1 MMLAPGDLFRTVS
14 HTYMWM
20 DVGPADVPVFGVI
33 TSTSLAVVSV
43 RSELPLLFLGYEHD
57 DVPGIRRFYFLAYS
71 GGRMMLRTDAS
82 YFWELMVR
90 VADVAD
96 AQG

>member
-1 MMLAPGDLFRTVS
+1 MMLTPGDLFRTVS
-14 HTYMWM
+14 HAYMWLDM
-20 DVGPADVPVFGVI
+20 GC
-33 TSTSLAVVSV
+33 SLDANVMHVRFEVVSV

-57 DVPGIRRFYFLAYS
+57 DVPGIRKFYFLAYS
-71 GGRMMLRTDAS
+71 GGRMMLRTDAT

-90 VADVAD
+90 VAEVAD